1 MNARTA
7 LGAGICAAAL
17 TAGAAHGVVIAG
29 GGGNTNAPA
38 DDPGWDHLGSFNTGA
53 NSGVYLGNGWILTAY
68 HVFVL
73 DNPTAFNL
81 GGTAYALDTGS
92 WTRLTNATSSA
103 DLVMV
108 KLTNATP
115 ALSTLQIR
123 ASAPVADAAV
133 AMIGH
138 GYYQASDLTY
148 WTNTLPTWTETA
160 ASNAV
165 YSGYNTTGTLLMQ
178 WGLNNVALRNL
189 NVNDGYGVN
198 RSFTT
203 VFDSNAGPDE
213 AQAVVGDSGGGVFI
227 KNGATWELAG
237 MMYNVDSPYAGEP
250 PSGYG
255 RTAVFGTSTYAAD
268 LSAYRSQINSI
279 IPEPS
284 ALAVMSGAFLMRWLL
299 GRRRRNAAD
308 AAE

>member
-1 MNARTA
+1 MNAKKA
-7 LGAGICAAAL
+7 LWAGICAAAL
-17 TAGAAHGVVIAG
+17 CAAPAHAVVIAG

-38 DDPGWDHLGSFNTGA
+38 DDPGWDHVGSFNTGA
-53 NSGVYLGNGWILTAY
+53 NSGVYLGEGWVLTAY

-73 DNPTAFNL
+73 DNPTAFDL
-81 GGTAYALDTGS
+81 GGSSYALDAGS

-108 KLTNATP
+108 RLTNSSPLLA
-115 ALSTLQIR
+115 TLQIR
-123 ASAPVADAAV
+123 AAAPVTNAAV

-165 YSGYNTTGTLLMQ
+165 YSGYNTPGALRMQ
-178 WGLNNVALRNL
+178 WGLNNIALL
-189 NVNDGYGVN
+189 DQTVDDGFGVN

-203 VFDSNAGPDE
+203 DFDAAAGPDE

-227 KNGATWELAG
+227 RNGTTWELAG
-237 MMYNVDSPYAGEP
+237 VMYTVDSPYAGQP
-250 PSGYG
+250 PAGYG

-268 LSAYRSQINSI
+268 LSAYRVQINSV

-284 ALAVMSGAFLMRWLL
+284 ALAVMTGAFLMRWLL
-299 GRRRRNAAD
+299 GRRRRKAAD
-308 AAE
+308 QAE